1 MQILHELPL
10 DERQLDLAIVIEQY
24 QQILSSL
31 ASRETVTLATMIEGV
46 SMVTRMLKVRRNA
59 TELQAVLAK
68 NGMIET
74 LLDVMKESRL
84 DTHLQKMLLPVIISR
99 ISQLLRD
106 CEAACVRMNKVGGYQ
121 RLFDLVER
129 LGMPDRSTL
138 EAILSMATHGSGDHQ
153 DDKFVKNVE
162 PITYL
167 LKWIAESDFD
177 NHQLQVWLTESLL
190 AVCSA
195 SIQNRM
201 LCCQSGTILN
211 VLNVLRRH
219 ERLHAQSAVALLR
232 LVECLGAH
240 SISPYELK
248 KLIMLLQERSVSGET
263 GEKDSAVSSS
273 SSFPLRSHVIHVMS
287 SMAKN
292 DGYDVCRQY
301 FDIGRQDK
309 GLSVP
314 NIREWQPGPVSGFSF
329 HCWLRLDNPSSGAN
343 RGVKEERRQLYRDER
358 SNSRVGLLFRPFQS
372 RNSKFQF

>member
-1 MQILHELPL
+1 M
-10 DERQLDLAIVIEQY
+10 IEQY

-84 DTHLQKMLLPVIISR
+84 DTSLQKMLLPVIISR

-106 CEAACVRMNKVGGYQ
+106 CEAACVRMNKVAGYQ

-129 LGMPDRSTL
+129 LGMPDRTTL
-138 EAILSMATHGSGDHQ
+138 EAVLSMATHGNGDRGDDQ
-153 DDKFVKNVE
+153 GDKFVKNIE

-167 LKWIAESDFD
+167 LKWIADSDFE

-201 LCCQSGTILN
+201 LCCQSGSILD
-211 VLNVLRRH
+211 VLNVLQKH
-219 ERLHAQSAVALLR
+219 DRLHGRSAVALLR

-248 KLIMLLQERSVSGET
+248 KLIMLLQERSESGET
-263 GEKDSAVSSS
+263 AEKDLTGSSS

-301 FDIGRQDK
+301 FDIGQQDK

-329 HCWLRLDNPSSGAN
+329 HCWLRLDNPSSSAN
-343 RGVKEERRQLYRDER
+343 RGVKEERRQLYRDEQ
-358 SNSRVGLLFRPFQS
+358 SNSRVELHFSLR
-372 RNSKFQF
+372 

>member
-1 MQILHELPL
+1 M
-10 DERQLDLAIVIEQY
+10 IEQY

-46 SMVTRMLKVRRNA
+46 SMVTRMLKVHRNA

-84 DTHLQKMLLPVIISR
+84 DTNLQKMLLPVIISR

-106 CEAACVRMNKVGGYQ
+106 CEAACVRMNKVGGYK
-121 RLFDLVER
+121 RLFDLVGR
-129 LGMPDRSTL
+129 LGMPDRKTL
-138 EAILSMATHGSGDHQ
+138 EAILSMATHGSDHQ
-153 DDKFVKNVE
+153 DDKLVKNIE

-167 LKWIAESDFD
+167 LKWIAESDFE
-177 NHQLQVWLTESLL
+177 NHEQQVWLTESLL

-211 VLNVLRRH
+211 VLNVLQRH
-219 ERLHAQSAVALLR
+219 ERLHGRSAVALLR

-248 KLIMLLQERSVSGET
+248 KLIMLLQERSESGEP
-263 GEKDSAVSSS
+263 GEEKDSSA

-329 HCWLRLDNPSSGAN
+329 HCWIRLDNPSSGAN
-343 RGVKEERRQLYRDER
+343 RGVKEERRQLYRYEQPNSISTFEMLFGTFKTAGNR
-358 SNSRVGLLFRPFQS
+358 ILLPEWTIFLPLSNYVAPP
-372 RNSKFQF
+372 

>member
-1 MQILHELPL
+1 M
-10 DERQLDLAIVIEQY
+10 IEQY

-84 DTHLQKMLLPVIISR
+84 DTSLQKMLLPVIISR

-106 CEAACVRMNKVGGYQ
+106 CEAACVRMNKVAGYQ

-129 LGMPDRSTL
+129 LGMPDRTTL
-138 EAILSMATHGSGDHQ
+138 EAVLSMATHGNGDRGDDQ
-153 DDKFVKNVE
+153 GDKFVKNIE

-167 LKWIAESDFD
+167 LKWIADSDFE

-211 VLNVLRRH
+211 VLNVLQRH
-219 ERLHAQSAVALLR
+219 EKLQGRSAVALLR

-248 KLIMLLQERSVSGET
+248 KLIMLLQERSESGEPVE
-263 GEKDSAVSSS
+263 EKDSSA

-329 HCWLRLDNPSSGAN
+329 HCWIRLDNPSSGAN
-343 RGVKEERRQLYRDER
+343 RGVKEERRQLYRYEQPN
-358 SNSRVGLLFRPFQS
+358 SNSTFEMLFGTFKTAG
-372 RNSKFQF
+372 N

>member
-1 MQILHELPL
+1 M
-10 DERQLDLAIVIEQY
+10 IEQY

-46 SMVTRMLKVRRNA
+46 SMVTRMLKVHRNA

-84 DTHLQKMLLPVIISR
+84 DTNLQKMLLPVIISR

-106 CEAACVRMNKVGGYQ
+106 CEAACVRMNKVGGYK
-121 RLFDLVER
+121 RLFDLVGR
-129 LGMPDRSTL
+129 LGMPDRKTL
-138 EAILSMATHGSGDHQ
+138 EAILSMSTHGSDHQ
-153 DDKFVKNVE
+153 DDKLVKNIE

-167 LKWIAESDFD
+167 LKWIAESDFE
-177 NHQLQVWLTESLL
+177 NHELQVWLTESLL

-211 VLNVLRRH
+211 VLNVLQRH
-219 ERLHAQSAVALLR
+219 ERLHGRSAVALLR

-248 KLIMLLQERSVSGET
+248 KLIMLLQERSESGEP
-263 GEKDSAVSSS
+263 GEEKDSSA

-329 HCWLRLDNPSSGAN
+329 HCWIRLDNPSSGAN
-343 RGVKEERRQLYRDER
+343 RGVKEERRQLYRYEQPN
-358 SNSRVGLLFRPFQS
+358 SNSTFETLFGTFKTAGNRILLPEWTIFLPLS
-372 RNSKFQF
+372 NYVAPP